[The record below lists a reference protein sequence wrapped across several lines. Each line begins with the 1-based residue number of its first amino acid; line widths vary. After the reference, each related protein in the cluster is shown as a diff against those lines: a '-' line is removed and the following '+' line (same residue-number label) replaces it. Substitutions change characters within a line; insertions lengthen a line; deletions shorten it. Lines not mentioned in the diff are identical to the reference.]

1 MVAPEAV
8 SKPQISAAYE
18 PSEAVVAAVRALE
31 DARSAL
37 FDLQAAAGVHVP
49 LAVDLRLAG
58 VPLSERVCFFAA
70 ALFDTQAAAGVHVP
84 LAAACGLRVRPRF
97 QVNLSSGSGR
107 SALLN
112 LQVAASVHAPL
123 AVDLGLAGVPSAPG
137 LPHVRLFTGSAL

>member
-1 MVAPEAV
+1 MYVASPAAHNKYISQYLGQLPLAVAVVQTLKAPELAGLACAMVSPEAV

-58 VPLSERVCFFAA
+58 VSL
-70 ALFDTQAAAGVHVP
+70 L
-84 LAAACGLRVRPRF
+84 LRV
-97 QVNLSSGSGR
+97 
-107 SALLN
+107 
-112 LQVAASVHAPL
+112 
-123 AVDLGLAGVPSAPG
+123 
-137 LPHVRLFTGSAL
+137 